1 MPSEASMTF
10 LDHLEE
16 LRRRIIV
23 SVLAIVIFTI
33 VSLWFINPITKILR
47 RPADVPLNTQLANL
61 IDRTF
66 SSDSSFMGFVSIVL
80 RAKASRSEVNFNK
93 PGPGEGIMAFL
104 KIGVTFGALLVSPV
118 VLYQVWAF
126 VFPGLTQQERK
137 FALPLFL
144 IILLF
149 FLVGAIFAYFIV
161 APVVVEF
168 SAGLFSDAGVENLW
182 SIDRYVSF
190 LTGLLLGFGIAFE
203 LPIVMAFLSR
213 IGVINAQGFRERQ
226 SYAVVGIFIMAAM
239 LTPAD
244 VLSMLLMAIP
254 LILLYQLG
262 IFLAF
267 IVEQEPESYA

>member
-1 MPSEASMTF
+1 MASDESMSF

-16 LRRRIIV
+16 LRRRIII
-23 SVLAIVIFTI
+23 SLIAIVICLFI
-33 VSLWFINPITKILR
+33 SLWFRDQAVEIIR
-47 RPADVPLNTQLANL
+47 RPADIPLNAQLANW
-61 IDRTF
+61 IDR
-66 SSDSSFMGFVSIVL
+66 SVGSDGSFMAFLSIAL
-80 RAKASRSEVNFNK
+80 RAKAASTVQLNK
-93 PGPGEGIMAFL
+93 IGPGEAIMAFL
-104 KIGVTFGALLVSPV
+104 KITVTFGVLLASPV

-126 VFPGLTQQERK
+126 VFPALTQQERK

-144 IILLF
+144 TIVSF
-149 FLVGAIFAYFIV
+149 FLVGAVFAYFIV
-161 APVVVEF
+161 LPVVVQF
-168 SAGLFSDAGVENLW
+168 AADLFSSSGVGNLW

-190 LTGLLLGFGIAFE
+190 AAGVILAFGVAFE

-226 SYAVVGIFIMAAM
+226 RYAVMFIFVAAAL

-267 IVEQEPESYA
+267 LAEQEPESNA

>member
-1 MPSEASMTF
+1 MASDESMGF

-16 LRRRIIV
+16 LRRRIII
-23 SVLAIVIFTI
+23 SVIAIAICTLM
-33 VSLWFINPITKILR
+33 SWGFIDPVMKILR
-47 RPADVPLNTQLANL
+47 RPADIPLNAQLANL
-61 IDRTF
+61 IDRSV
-66 SSDSSFMGFVSIVL
+66 SSDGSFMAFLSIAL
-80 RAKASRSEVNFNK
+80 RAKAASTVQFNK

-104 KIGVTFGALLVSPV
+104 KIGVTFGVLLASPV

-126 VFPGLTQQERK
+126 VFPALTQQEQK

-144 IILLF
+144 IIVCF
-149 FLVGAIFAYFIV
+149 FLVGAVFAYFIV
-161 APVVVEF
+161 LPVVVQF
-168 SAGLFSDAGVENLW
+168 SAGLFSDAGVNNLW
-182 SIDRYVSF
+182 SIDRYVNF
-190 LTGLLLGFGIAFE
+190 LAGLMLGFGVAFE
-203 LPIVMAFLSR
+203 LPIVMAFLAR

-226 SYAVVGIFIMAAM
+226 RYAVMCIFVAAAL

-267 IVEQEPESYA
+267 LAEQEPENYA

>member
-1 MPSEASMTF
+1 MASDESMGF

-16 LRRRIIV
+16 LRRRIII
-23 SVLAIVIFTI
+23 SVIAIAICTLM
-33 VSLWFINPITKILR
+33 SWGFIDPVMKILR
-47 RPADVPLNTQLANL
+47 RPADIPLNAQLANL
-61 IDRTF
+61 IDRSV
-66 SSDSSFMGFVSIVL
+66 SSDGSFMAFLSIAL
-80 RAKASRSEVNFNK
+80 RAKAASTVQFNK

-104 KIGVTFGALLVSPV
+104 KIGVTFGALLASPV

-126 VFPGLTQQERK
+126 VFPALTQQEQK

-144 IILLF
+144 IIVCF
-149 FLVGAIFAYFIV
+149 FLVGAVFAYFIV
-161 APVVVEF
+161 LPVVVQF
-168 SAGLFSDAGVENLW
+168 SAGLFSDAGVNNLW
-182 SIDRYVSF
+182 SIDRYVNF
-190 LTGLLLGFGIAFE
+190 LAGLMLGFGVAFE
-203 LPIVMAFLSR
+203 LPIVMAFLAR

-226 SYAVVGIFIMAAM
+226 RYAVMCIFVAAAL

-267 IVEQEPESYA
+267 LAEQEPENYA

>member
-1 MPSEASMTF
+1 MAFDASMSF

-16 LRRRIIV
+16 LRRRIII
-23 SVLAIVIFTI
+23 SLIAIVICI
-33 VSLWFINPITKILR
+33 LISLWFQDPAVKIIR
-47 RPADVPLNTQLANL
+47 RPADIPLNAQLANW
-61 IDRTF
+61 IDG
-66 SSDSSFMGFVSIVL
+66 SVGSDGSFLALLSITL
-80 RAKASRSEVNFNK
+80 RAKAASAVQLNK
-93 PGPGEGIMAFL
+93 IGPGEAIMAFL
-104 KIGVTFGALLVSPV
+104 KIAVTFGILLASPI

-126 VFPGLTQQERK
+126 IFPALTQQERK

-144 IILLF
+144 TIVFF
-149 FLVGAIFAYFIV
+149 FLVGVVFAYFIV
-161 APVVVEF
+161 LPVVVQF
-168 SAGLFSDAGVENLW
+168 AAGLFSNSGVGNLW
-182 SIDRYVSF
+182 SIDKYV
-190 LTGLLLGFGIAFE
+190 GFAAGVILAFGVAFE

-226 SYAVVGIFIMAAM
+226 RYAVMFIFVAAAL

-267 IVEQEPESYA
+267 LAEQEPESYA